1 MNRRALFIAVLVGI
15 LGAFLLVLY
24 QRRFELEAS
33 GGEKVRLLMVVKKI
47 ERGKPITD
55 ESIAVREIPLAYV
68 DDRAI
73 RESEKNKILGLKVGN
88 AVKEQQ
94 LLLWSD
100 LSANDERK
108 DLSALVLP
116 GYRAVSI
123 KATQND
129 MSTALVKPGDYVD
142 VIGVLGGGGNGLNE
156 AKNAVVLLQR
166 VLVLATGMDTSPDQ
180 AKDTKEANGYAGD
193 NLLTLSLTLTE
204 AQVIALASERGR
216 LTVAVRHPDDQARTS
231 GMVDLNINQ
240 IVDERERAKIRNV
253 RTGAVPTG
261 PREITGPGQ
270 GQ

>member
-33 GGEKVRLLMVVKKI
+33 GGEKVKLLIAVKKI

-55 ESIAVREIPLAYV
+55 DVIAIREIPLAYV
-68 DDRAI
+68 DERAI
-73 RESEKNKILGLKVGN
+73 RETEKNKILGLKVGN
-88 AVKEQQ
+88 TVKEQQ

-100 LSANDERK
+100 LTATDERK

-123 KATQND
+123 KAARDDT
-129 MSTALVKPGDYVD
+129 SIALIKPGDYVD
-142 VIGVLGGGGNGLNE
+142 VIGVIGAGTAVNE

-166 VLVLATGMDTSPDQ
+166 VLVLATGTDTSPDQ
-180 AKDTKEANGYAGD
+180 AKDTKEANPYASE

-204 AQVIALASERGR
+204 AQVLALAAERGR
-216 LTVAVRHPDDQARTS
+216 LAVAVRHPDDQARTS
-231 GMVDLNINQ
+231 GIVDLNFNQ
-240 IVDERERAKIRNV
+240 IVDEKERAKIRNV
-253 RTGAVPTG
+253 RTG
-261 PREITGPGQ
+261 PRDITAPNQ
-270 GQ
+270 PQ

>member
-15 LGAFLLVLY
+15 LGAFLLILY

-33 GGEKVRLLMVVKKI
+33 GGEKVKLLIAVKKI

-55 ESIAVREIPLAYV
+55 DVIAIREIPLAYV

-73 RESEKNKILGLKVGN
+73 RETEKNKILGLKVGN
-88 AVKEQQ
+88 TVKEQQ

-100 LSANDERK
+100 LTATDERK

-123 KATQND
+123 KAARDDT
-129 MSTALVKPGDYVD
+129 SIALIKPGDYVD
-142 VIGVLGGGGNGLNE
+142 VIGVLGANSAVNE

-166 VLVLATGMDTSPDQ
+166 VLVLATGTDTSPDQ
-180 AKDTKEANGYAGD
+180 AKDTKEANPYASE

-204 AQVIALASERGR
+204 AQVLALAAERGR
-216 LTVAVRHPDDQARTS
+216 LAVAVRHPDDQARTS
-231 GMVDLNINQ
+231 GIVDLNFNQ
-240 IVDERERAKIRNV
+240 IVDEKERAKIRNV
-253 RTGAVPTG
+253 RTG
-261 PREITGPGQ
+261 PRDITAPGQ
-270 GQ
+270 PQ